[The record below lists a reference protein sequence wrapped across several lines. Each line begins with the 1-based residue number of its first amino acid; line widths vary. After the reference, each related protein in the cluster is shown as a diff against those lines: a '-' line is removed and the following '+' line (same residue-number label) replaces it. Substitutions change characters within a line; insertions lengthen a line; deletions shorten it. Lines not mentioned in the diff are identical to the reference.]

1 MAAHQRIAELN
12 KLAAMLGTGI
22 GNRRGRKHLDVLAGL
37 LRDDE
42 EPLALVYGLAKDS
55 RLKDVIG
62 VAMATNERFVF
73 YGTLVGKVENV
84 SYPIS
89 NITTARVE
97 RRITTNELIGASAG
111 STFLMRNVVL
121 VAAE

>member
-89 NITTARVE
+89 NITTA
-97 RRITTNELIGASAG
+97 
-111 STFLMRNVVL
+111 
-121 VAAE
+121 